1 MLYAFGSDYWGCIGC
16 NNELDEEVVTPYRV
30 RFFDENPVE
39 QVACGECHVVALTG
53 RLPVSSGSWTK
64 TTSSC
69 RCISEIFLNVYQ
81 TQSCTERFHMTS
93 RRPYWCPETIKRR
106 PCWCTKP
113 ILWTLNSF
121 LMQTLSFVP
130 INFALLLGT

>member
-39 QVACGECHVVALTG
+39 QIACGECHVVALTG

-64 TTSSC
+64 TTLML
-69 RCISEIFLNVYQ
+69 SELTFL
-81 TQSCTERFHMTS
+81 
-93 RRPYWCPETIKRR
+93 
-106 PCWCTKP
+106 
-113 ILWTLNSF
+113 
-121 LMQTLSFVP
+121 
-130 INFALLLGT
+130 